1 MCHPVYHKIQKGTT
15 VSTPSEMGGKSPL
28 VSKEPLTGR
37 CFISATGP
45 DGTRTTSTTLEK
57 PLPSLEGMT
66 GYIVFETHGG
76 SRLSDYWQQKTKTR
90 LSRVHVTP
98 RKTLFTPSHAPVDL
112 SLLALSRT
120 TRKNYL
126 HGGTQTLYDTW
137 LASVKGRD
145 TEEWVGETVF
155 DIEGCARVPAQSMC
169 VQGSSCTYSGDL
181 DPTHASPAFQAE
193 ENVVCNF
200 NCMTTQ
206 LVHSCHSV

>member
-1 MCHPVYHKIQKGTT
+1 
-15 VSTPSEMGGKSPL
+15 
-28 VSKEPLTGR
+28 
-37 CFISATGP
+37 
-45 DGTRTTSTTLEK
+45 
-57 PLPSLEGMT
+57 MT

-76 SRLSDYWQQKTKTR
+76 SRLSDYWLQKTKSR

-112 SLLALSRT
+112 SLLGPSRT
-120 TRKNYL
+120 TRKSYL
-126 HGGTQTLYDTW
+126 YGGTQTLHNTW

-155 DIEGCARVPAQSMC
+155 DIEGCARVPAQSMY
-169 VQGSSCTYSGDL
+169 VQGSSCTCSGDL

-206 LVHSCHSV
+206 LVQLPFCLKKSCL